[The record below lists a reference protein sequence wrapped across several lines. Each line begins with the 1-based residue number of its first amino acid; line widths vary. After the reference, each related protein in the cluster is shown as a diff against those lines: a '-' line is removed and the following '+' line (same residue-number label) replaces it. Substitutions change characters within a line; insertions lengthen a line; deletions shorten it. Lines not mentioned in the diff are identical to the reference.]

1 MAVSVGIRASHPM
14 QHETAPTRRRRLSS
28 EGWIVLGLTLLGA
41 LLRFATLSSQSFWF
55 DEAQLAHEARLS
67 LGGLFNT
74 LGAQETSPPL
84 YFMLAWLWAKAFGT
98 GEAGLRSLSALGG
111 TALIPITYLCGRELV
126 SRRAGSAAAALVAVS
141 PFMIWY
147 AQEAREYMLLALLC
161 GGSLLF
167 FARVWRQSNKRDIG
181 WWALLSM
188 LAILTHFFAGFLIVP
203 EALMLLW
210 RLRIRITLAAVV
222 AVAIVQAA
230 LLPLAIAD
238 TSHPIGWITGLPLS
252 TRIQQV
258 PVTFALNTLYRS
270 SLLSYGLLAGALVLA
285 VAIFLIVGG
294 AGRRELQGARVAGAL
309 AAVVLVVPLVAALTG
324 HDFFIAR
331 ALIPAWVPLAVVLG
345 AACTA
350 QRWRLPGAAFAAIL
364 LAGFVYGTIKI
375 DGDHRYQRPD
385 WRGVAAALG
394 PASRTR
400 AVIAYDGAL
409 ATDPLKLYLVGV
421 RWQQPTTPM
430 TVSEVDVVASPWQV
444 PHAPLPAGV
453 RLLAHST
460 LSGFVVARFAINRGW
475 RGTPASLA
483 ARAGTLL
490 GPAPADPAVL
500 IEQAIA

>member
-1 MAVSVGIRASHPM
+1 MGVSVGIRASGPA
-14 QHETAPTRRRRLSS
+14 QQETAPASRRLSR
-28 EGWIVLGLTLLGA
+28 EGWIVLGLTALGA
-41 LLRFATLSSQSFWF
+41 LLRFATIRSQSFWF

-84 YFMLAWLWAKAFGT
+84 YFVLAWAWAKVFGT

-111 TALIPITYLCGRELV
+111 TALIPVTYLCGRELV
-126 SRRAGSAAAALVAVS
+126 SRRAGTVAAALVAVS

-147 AQEAREYMLLALLC
+147 AQEAREYMLLALLS

-167 FARVWRQSNKRDIG
+167 FARSLSSRGNRDIG
-181 WWALLSM
+181 WWALLSV

-203 EALMLLW
+203 EALVLLW
-210 RLRIRITLAAVV
+210 RSRTRIVIAAVA
-222 AVAIVQAA
+222 AVAIVQIA
-230 LLPLAIAD
+230 LVPLAIAD
-238 TSHPIGWITGLPLS
+238 TGHPIGWITGLPLS

-270 SLLSYGLLAGALVLA
+270 SLLSSGLLAGAIALA
-285 VAIFLIVGG
+285 ATIFLIVGG
-294 AGRRELQGARVAGAL
+294 AGRRELQGAGWAAAL
-309 AAVVLVVPLVAALTG
+309 AAVVLVVPLLAAVAG

-350 QRWRLPGAAFAAIL
+350 RRWPVSGAAFAVL
-364 LAGFVYGTIKI
+364 LLGAFVYGTIKI
-375 DGDHRYQRPD
+375 GGDHRYQRPD

-394 PASRTR
+394 PASRRR

-409 ATDPLKLYLVGV
+409 ATDPLKIYLAGAPW
-421 RWQQPTTPM
+421 RQPTAPV
-430 TVSEVDVVASPWQV
+430 TVSEVDVIASPWQV
-444 PHAPLPAGV
+444 PRAPLPAGV
-453 RLLAHST
+453 RILAHST
-460 LSGFVVARFAINRGW
+460 LPGFAIARFAIRGGW
-475 RGTPASLA
+475 RGTPASIA

-490 GPAPADPAVL
+490 GPEPADPAVL